1 MNHDTIAS
9 GRFACTA
16 ARVFDGEHTLA
27 DHAVMVENG
36 VVSAVVPQCSLPE
49 GVPLWH
55 EPDSTILP
63 GLIDT
68 HVHFMRWQGPLF
80 LAHGVT
86 TIRDVGN
93 DLEWILARRSEW
105 EEHLWPRILCV
116 GPLLD
121 GEKPGHTIVSRCC
134 TDAADAVAA
143 VRETAAAGV
152 DGIKLYDR
160 LKTEWLAGMVRE
172 GHAAGCKVSMHCS
185 ESGVLVAGRAGV
197 DEFFHLDGI
206 LADIWP
212 AHPAGWLNVWGT
224 PELSHTWD
232 RQRKVADAIRDL
244 GMTATPTLAYWD
256 SQWRI
261 RTAEHLCSEQMRHV
275 PSPIVESQGTQP
287 ADPVASAQ
295 WLRALHAAEKFVGL
309 LLERG
314 VPLLAG
320 SDVPCGAVP
329 TGLSLWRELALLVE
343 AGLSPTQAL
352 RAATSTAATFMG
364 QSHLGRLRPG
374 STADMV
380 VVRGNPMARIP
391 ETPAIAVVI
400 RHGVVHRPDDLL
412 VAAETAVS
420 TLKDEPW
427 GIQLALHQ
435 ARSAA
440 SGKS

>member
-1 MNHDTIAS
+1 MNHDIRGC

-16 ARVFDGEHTLA
+16 ARVFDGERTLA
-27 DHAVMVENG
+27 EHAVLVENG
-36 VVSAVVPQCSLPE
+36 VVSAVIPQRSLPE

-80 LAHGVT
+80 LAYGVT

-93 DLEWILARRSEW
+93 DLEWILARRREW
-105 EEHLWPRILCV
+105 AENLWPRILCV

-121 GEKPGHTIVSRCC
+121 GEKLCHTIVSRRCA
-134 TDAADAVAA
+134 DAADAVTA

-152 DGIKLYDR
+152 DGIKLYVG
-160 LKTEWLAGMVRE
+160 LKPEWLTAMARE
-172 GHAAGCKVSMHCS
+172 AHAAGCRVSMHCS
-185 ESGVLVAGRAGV
+185 GGGVLAAGRAGI

-206 LADIWP
+206 LEDIWP
-212 AHPAGWLNVWGT
+212 THPAGWLNVWGM

-232 RQRKVADAIRDL
+232 RQREAADAIRDL

-261 RTAEHLCSEQMRHV
+261 RTADHLCSEEMRHV
-275 PSPIVESQGTQP
+275 PPVIVELQGRQP
-287 ADPVASAQ
+287 ADPVVSAQ
-295 WLRALHAAEKFVGL
+295 WRRALHAAERFVGL

-329 TGLSLWRELALLVE
+329 PGLSLWRELSLLVE

-352 RAATSTAATFMG
+352 RAATSAAATFMG
-364 QSHLGRLRPG
+364 QSQLGRLRPG

-380 VVRGNPMARIP
+380 VVRGNPMEQIP
-391 ETPAIAVVI
+391 ETPDIAMVI
-400 RHGVVHRPDDLL
+400 RHGTAYRPVDLL
-412 VAAETAVS
+412 AAAETAAS
-420 TLKDEPW
+420 TLKEEPW
-427 GIQLALHQ
+427 GIQLALHR
-435 ARSAA
+435 AGIVT
-440 SGKS
+440 SGTS